1 MNEEITIDFRY
12 LMQIIRK
19 RISIIIIITF
29 ISTVISAVLSFYVI
43 KPTYE
48 AEVSVVIGRDNNGKM
63 DSTLNDNDVYMFQQ
77 LMKTYAEIAKSNTV
91 AEESASKV
99 GGKVTAEYLSSHIT
113 VTPQQSTQILI
124 IKASSN
130 DAKETYDI
138 ISSVSDSFI
147 STAIKFTPGANIQLL
162 DKPKLPSEPVKPD
175 KKLNI
180 AIAFFIGLLISMIL
194 AYFLEYMDDTLK
206 AEQDVERYLE
216 LPVIGII
223 PKGTDGNEIK

>member
-12 LMQIIRK
+12 LMQIIKK
-19 RISIIIIITF
+19 RISIILVITLL
-29 ISTVISAVLSFYVI
+29 STAVSAVLSFYVI

-48 AEVSVVIGRDNNGKM
+48 AQVSVVIGRDNNGKM
-63 DSTLNDNDVYMFQQ
+63 DGTLNDNDVYMFQQ
-77 LMKTYAEIAKSNTV
+77 LMKTYAEIARSSSV
-91 AEESASKV
+91 AEDSAAKI
-99 GGKVTAEYLSSHIT
+99 GGKVTAEYLSKCIT
-113 VTPQQSTQILI
+113 VTPQQSTQILN
-124 IKASSN
+124 IKASAN
-130 DAKETYDI
+130 EAKVAYDI

-162 DKPKLPSEPVKPD
+162 DKPKVPSEPVKPD

-194 AYFLEYMDDTLK
+194 AYILEYMDDTIK

-223 PKGTDGNEIK
+223 PRGNDGE